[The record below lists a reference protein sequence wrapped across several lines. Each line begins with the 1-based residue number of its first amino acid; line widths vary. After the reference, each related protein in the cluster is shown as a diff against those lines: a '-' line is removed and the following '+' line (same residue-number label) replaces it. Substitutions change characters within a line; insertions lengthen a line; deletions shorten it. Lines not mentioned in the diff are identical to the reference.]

1 MNRPLLKTYLIVG
14 IITRWQK
21 DWQRSFVLEKSI
33 VESHGVDTED
43 HPLFATENSQIGSQ
57 SMKDSSKKS
66 MIMEGS
72 NQVDGITIHVILKII
87 KEKVD
92 YDRRK

>member
-1 MNRPLLKTYLIVG
+1 
-14 IITRWQK
+14 
-21 DWQRSFVLEKSI
+21 
-33 VESHGVDTED
+33 
-43 HPLFATENSQIGSQ
+43 
-57 SMKDSSKKS
+57 MKDSSKKS

>member
-1 MNRPLLKTYLIVG
+1 VA
-14 IITRWQK
+14 
-21 DWQRSFVLEKSI
+21 
-33 VESHGVDTED
+33 SHGADTED

-66 MIMEGS
+66 MIMEGF

>member
-1 MNRPLLKTYLIVG
+1 MAGLG
-14 IITRWQK
+14 A
-21 DWQRSFVLEKSI
+21 
-33 VESHGVDTED
+33 DTED